1 MSYREDTQLMNVLST
16 FKVRCEC
23 GHTMVFVTN
32 REKIICTHC
41 GRYVYKNKKLEFK
54 DKLLKERR
62 NNK

>member
-1 MSYREDTQLMNVLST
+1 MSYREDTQLMNVLAT
-16 FKVRCEC
+16 FKIKCKC
-23 GHTMVFVTN
+23 GHVMVFVTN

-41 GRYVYKNKKLEFK
+41 GRYIYRNKKLEFK